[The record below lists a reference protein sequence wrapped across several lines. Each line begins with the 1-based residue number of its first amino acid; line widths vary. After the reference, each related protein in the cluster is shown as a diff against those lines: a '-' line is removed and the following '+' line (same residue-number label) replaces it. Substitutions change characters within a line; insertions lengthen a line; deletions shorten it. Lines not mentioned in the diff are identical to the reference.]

1 MASRLEK
8 YSDEIDSSSTLS
20 TRTGRNSRL
29 YKEIYGK
36 YDNSDNL
43 PLEDN
48 TDEIDMESLKELVL
62 NSNRKKE
69 IIDYSS
75 KFNSISER
83 PRKIDEKKVY
93 DINKILEK
101 AKYENN
107 KLKEPITYTSKINK
121 NILSTLENDDI
132 SLDKIKK
139 DTNEYE
145 KKVFTKEDLSMTREL
160 KFKSLAKE
168 NDDLSLEMFSDLK
181 PTGDT
186 ITTKPITD
194 TSSFIKPLPN
204 TDSITKEDFLSSDTS
219 DIDVIREPSNNK
231 IDNDFFT
238 SSYEFS
244 KKDFTP
250 DDDDF
255 LEEEKSSG
263 LVKIILLFLF
273 IAVLIGVIIYFIL
286 NYGIGV

>member
-1 MASRLEK
+1 MKLNENFLIH
-8 YSDEIDSSSTLS
+8 DTGNGEILIAVGEETKRFHGIVKLNE
-20 TRTGRNSRL
+20 TGA
-29 YKEIYGK
+29 EICH
-36 YDNSDNL
+36 L
-43 PLEDN
+43 
-48 TDEIDMESLKELVL
+48 I
-62 NSNRKKE
+62 
-69 IIDYSS
+69 
-75 KFNSISER
+75 
-83 PRKIDEKKVY
+83 
-93 DINKILEK
+93 
-101 AKYENN
+101 
-107 KLKEPITYTSKINK
+107 
-121 NILSTLENDDI
+121 
-132 SLDKIKK
+132 
-139 DTNEYE
+139 
-145 KKVFTKEDLSMTREL
+145 
-160 KFKSLAKE
+160 E